1 MICFVNNN
9 IRGDIMKMSMF
20 EMAMVAS
27 LMTILGY
34 SYMKKNPEMVC
45 KAKKAVKDTSKMI
58 YTKLDK
64 LENED

>member
-1 MICFVNNN
+1 
-9 IRGDIMKMSMF
+9 MKMSML

>member
-1 MICFVNNN
+1 
-9 IRGDIMKMSMF
+9 MKMSMF

-45 KAKKAVKDTSKMI
+45 KAKKAVKDKETCVCGKN
-58 YTKLDK
+58 D
-64 LENED
+64 